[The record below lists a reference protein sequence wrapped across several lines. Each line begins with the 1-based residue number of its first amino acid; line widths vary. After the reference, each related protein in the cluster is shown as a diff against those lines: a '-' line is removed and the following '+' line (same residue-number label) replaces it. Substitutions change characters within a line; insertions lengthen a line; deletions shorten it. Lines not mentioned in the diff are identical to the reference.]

1 MDYSRNIKILTWQ
14 GFLIGFSL
22 WSPIAAIYFSQ
33 VSGSFVLGLSIFS
46 IANISGAIFEV
57 PTGLFS
63 DLIGRKYTT
72 MLGGLAYTLSG
83 IFYAIGGNYW
93 WLVLGAIWG
102 GLGRSFYSGNNDAL
116 LFDSLKKSERKE
128 ELEKFMGFIGSA
140 EQWALG
146 IAGLLGGIL
155 AARYSF
161 SLVMWLSVIPLFLC
175 FITSWWLIDVV
186 NTEKSEVNVYLHLK
200 EAWKN
205 FVTNEKL
212 RLLSLSSIIGFGI
225 SEAGF
230 QFRSV
235 FVASLWPLWAIG
247 MAQMLSNIGA
257 AISFGWSGKILKKFG
272 TINILYFDMVYSKVI
287 NFISL
292 IFPTVFSPGIMAT
305 SSVLYGPSNVA
316 ENSLFQKEF
325 TDKQRATMG
334 SLNSLGK
341 SISFAL
347 SALLLGY
354 VADWVSPRISLIW
367 GQLVGLIS
375 VWLTWKLLRLIKKE
389 QESQALV

>member
-1 MDYSRNIKILTWQ
+1 
-14 GFLIGFSL
+14 
-22 WSPIAAIYFSQ
+22 
-33 VSGSFVLGLSIFS
+33 
-46 IANISGAIFEV
+46 
-57 PTGLFS
+57 
-63 DLIGRKYTT
+63 
-72 MLGGLAYTLSG
+72 
-83 IFYAIGGNYW
+83 
-93 WLVLGAIWG
+93 
-102 GLGRSFYSGNNDAL
+102 
-116 LFDSLKKSERKE
+116 
-128 ELEKFMGFIGSA
+128 
-140 EQWALG
+140 
-146 IAGLLGGIL
+146 L